1 MSDGHFNRSLLPSG
15 GNYAA
20 GVRAGEARM
29 RTRALRALYDALAA
43 SADLDAAARARLE
56 ADFAERLGGQ

>member
-29 RTRALRALYDALAA
+29 RSRAQKALAEVLA
-43 SADLDAAARARLE
+43 AESSFSAEERGRIADAFQE
-56 ADFAERLGGQ
+56 ALGH

>member
-29 RTRALRALYDALAA
+29 RTRALRALADALGAT
-43 SADLDAAARARLE
+43 SDLTAQQRDDLQGAFRKALE
-56 ADFAERLGGQ
+56 E